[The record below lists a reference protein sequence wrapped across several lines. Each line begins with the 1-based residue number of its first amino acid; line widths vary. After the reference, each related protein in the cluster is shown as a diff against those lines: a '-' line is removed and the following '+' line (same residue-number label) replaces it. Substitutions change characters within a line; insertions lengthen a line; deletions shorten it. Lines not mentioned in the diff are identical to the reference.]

1 MKYVFLDFETY
12 YSKEYSL
19 KKMTPIEYV
28 LDPRFE
34 LLGCAVAES
43 VEDSFW
49 VDGPDFGNYLK
60 RLSPWDTCL
69 ISHNALFDM
78 CIVAWRFRWLPRLMT
93 DTLGMAR
100 ATLLH
105 RIKSGSVSLSS
116 VAMTLGIGVKGTT
129 LQKVEGMGYRE
140 IVANGHY
147 EELRSYG
154 RNDVELCR
162 DIYLKLHRQLPTSE
176 YLVMDSILRCCINPK
191 FMLDAN
197 VLAAHAHQ
205 IKVDKDTLLAQ
216 VEAFG
221 TNKADFMSN
230 KKFATAL
237 CACGVEPPTKTSKLT
252 GDETYAFAKTDQEM
266 IELETHEDPRVQAL
280 VAARLGFKST
290 IEETRTARLQS
301 IANLTI
307 PGKPQGMMPMPIR
320 YAGAHTHRL
329 SGDWQINMQNLP
341 RNSKIRDA
349 LVAPPGKKVISCDA
363 SQIEARITAWL
374 CGQSNLVEQFRHG
387 EDTYSNFASRIYG
400 RPISRRDSPSER
412 FVGKQAILGLGFGM
426 GAARFEHQVNS
437 DSHKQGLDVD
447 VDVDF
452 EFAQEVVDKF
462 RQEFPNIPAAW
473 AVLSDALTDM
483 MKPECN
489 ISFGPVLLRYQHIL
503 LPNGLK
509 IHYHKLRVGGEKG
522 KGGIVYD
529 YGRETRKLFGGKVLE
544 NIVQAL
550 ARTHTLSDALLNLR
564 NKLFDYDV
572 ELAHTVHDELV
583 YVVPVND
590 VEVVAQLVYKEMRR
604 SPHWAPDLPLDA
616 EVKVGSSYGA
626 LVPYSVG

>member
-19 KKMTPIEYV
+19 KKMTPLEYV

-34 LLGCAVAES
+34 LIGCTVAEG

-49 VDGPDFGNYLK
+49 VDGPDFGNFLK
-60 RLSPWDTCL
+60 MLNPWDTCL
-69 ISHNALFDM
+69 VSHNALFDM
-78 CIVAWRFRWLPRLMT
+78 CIVAWKYGWLPRLMT

-116 VAMTLGIGVKGTT
+116 VAMTLGIGVKGDA

-140 IVANGHY
+140 IVANGHF
-147 EELRSYG
+147 EELRNYG
-154 RNDVELCR
+154 RNDLELCR
-162 DIYLKLHRQLPTSE
+162 DIYIKLHRQLPASE
-176 YLVMDSILRCCINPK
+176 YLVMDSIFRCCINPK

-216 VEAFG
+216 VEAYG
-221 TNKADFMSN
+221 TSKADFMSN
-230 KKFATAL
+230 EKFATAL
-237 CACGVEPPTKTSKLT
+237 RTFGVDPPTKTSKLT

-349 LVAPPGKKVISCDA
+349 LVAPSGHKVISCDA

-374 CGQSNLVEQFRHG
+374 CGQSNLIDQFRQG
-387 EDTYSNFASRIYG
+387 ADTYSNFASKIYG
-400 RPISRRDSPSER
+400 RPITRRDNPTER

-426 GAARFEHQVNS
+426 GASRFEHQVKS
-437 DSHKQGLDVD
+437 DSHKQGLQVE
-447 VDVDF
+447 VDF
-452 EFAQEVVDKF
+452 KFAQDVVDKF
-462 RQEFPNIPAAW
+462 RQEFPSIPAAW

-509 IHYHKLRVGGEKG
+509 IHYHKLRVDGEKG

-529 YGRETRKLFGGKVLE
+529 YGREVRKLFGGKVLE

-550 ARTHTLSDALLNLR
+550 ARTHTLSDALLALR
-564 NKLFDYDV
+564 TRLFEYDI

-583 YVVPVND
+583 YVVPEEYVHI
-590 VEVVAQLVYKEMRR
+590 VAPIVQEEMSR
-604 SPHWAPDLPLDA
+604 SPSWAPDIPLNA
-616 EVKVGSSYGA
+616 EVKVGKNYGE
-626 LVPYSVG
+626 LEVINVR